1 MVKNKAY
8 KFRLYPNEEQKV
20 LFSKTFGC
28 VRFVYNHY
36 LAMRKTAYDTE
47 KKSITYNQCASDLVQ
62 FKKDNA
68 FLKEIDSIA
77 LQQSLRHLDIAYQ
90 NFFRDKSVGFP
101 KFKSKKNNH
110 FSYSTVSV
118 NGNIKLEDKEVI
130 LPKLKTVRI
139 KKHRHIPDTY
149 KLKSAT
155 ISQEPSGKY
164 YISILFE
171 YEEETVSVVPLKG
184 VGLDF
189 SMKELFVSSYEELQ
203 GNYPKYFR
211 QMEKK
216 LAREQ
221 RKLSHC
227 MKGSNNYNK
236 QKIKVAKIHEK
247 ISFQRKDFLH
257 KISWQI
263 TNAYDYVCIEDL
275 NMKGMSQALNFG
287 KSVAD
292 NGWGMFTTFLAYK
305 LSDSGKYL
313 VKVNKWFPSSKTCHC
328 CGYKYSEL
336 TLKERIWTC
345 QSCGT
350 ILDRDENAS
359 INILGEGTK
368 ILNET
373 LLVTA

>member
-90 NFFRDKSVGFP
+90 NFFRDKSIGFP
-101 KFKSKKNNH
+101 KFKSKKNHH

-118 NGNIKLEDKEVI
+118 NGNIKLEEKKII
-130 LPKLKTVRI
+130 LPKVKAVRI
-139 KKHRHIPDTY
+139 KKHRHIPETY

-171 YEEETVSVVPLKG
+171 YEEEPVSVVPLKG

-189 SMKELFVSSYEELQ
+189 SMKELFVSSYEEMQ

-221 RKLSHC
+221 RKLSHHI
-227 MKGSNNYNK
+227 KGSNNYNK

-257 KISWQI
+257 KISRQI

-305 LSDSGKYL
+305 LFDSGKYL

-373 LLVTA
+373 MLVTA